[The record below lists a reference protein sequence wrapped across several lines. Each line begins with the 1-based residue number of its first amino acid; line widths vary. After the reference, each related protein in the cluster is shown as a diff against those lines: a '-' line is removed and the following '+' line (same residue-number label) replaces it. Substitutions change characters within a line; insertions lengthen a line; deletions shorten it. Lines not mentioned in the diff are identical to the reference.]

1 MNFLGSVWDWFTNGD
16 NWSGPSGI
24 PNRLWEHI
32 WVSGASILVAL
43 VIGLPVGLYLGHTRR
58 FGTLA
63 INVANVG
70 RAIPSFGLLIIGAQV
85 WGIATILGL
94 PKAALLAL
102 VALALPP
109 IITNTYV
116 GMAEVPATLRD
127 AAAGMGLTGW
137 QSLRKVELPAA
148 APLVFAGI
156 RIATLQV
163 VATAGLAAVV
173 GVGTLGEYIY
183 VGFNTHDY
191 PQVFAG
197 ALLAAGL
204 ALTVEGMLAVAQRAT
219 VPKGL
224 RLANRT

>member
-1 MNFLGSVWDWFTNGD
+1 MSFLASVFDWFTDPDHWN
-16 NWSGPSGI
+16 GPSGI

-32 WVSGASILVAL
+32 WVSFASIFVAL
-43 VIGLPVGLYLGHTRR
+43 VIGLPIGLWLGHTRR
-58 FGTLA
+58 FATLA
-63 INVANVG
+63 INVTNVG

-85 WGIATILGL
+85 WGIATVMGL
-94 PKAALLAL
+94 PEAALLAL

-109 IITNTYV
+109 LVTNTYV
-116 GMAEVPATLRD
+116 GMAEVSPDLRD
-127 AAAGMGLTGW
+127 AAQGMGLTGW
-137 QSLRKVELPAA
+137 QSLWRVELPTAF
-148 APLVFAGI
+148 PLVMAGI

-197 ALLAAGL
+197 ALLAAAL
-204 ALTVEGMLAVAQRAT
+204 ALSVEGLLALVQRAT

-224 RLANRT
+224 RTATRT